1 MNNFKEEVD
10 NLYKSIVDGGAKNY
24 NNILKLTGLYDNFN
38 KDLSS
43 INDENEEVMKNL
55 RYLTHILYKI
65 FYKLAIK
72 LQLNPS
78 MATNE
83 KEAILYKWLRKNY
96 DLNFKNKV
104 IYYYL
109 GNLSVENSLSLD
121 CIDILMKCIELEATF
136 FASKMGASYF
146 PNKTLQKLISTLFSE
161 SNGDKSYLLNHFS
174 EKYYQKYADIQFY
187 FQIELKGLFEEKEN
201 SIKLDS
207 NLNAGYWL
215 ALVNHDNNYDDKEA
229 DLDVYVPHP
238 PALME
243 NEGKFKTA
251 FEDNWLSILSNDKIT
266 NEQFKMILTI
276 LHKRVIPRLKQPTKL
291 MDFLTDCYDNKESD
305 LSVKLLA
312 LNGLFN
318 LMHTFNLEYPNFYM
332 KLYALFTEELLHL
345 KYRSRFIRLIE
356 LFLRSSHLSINLVAS
371 FIKKMARLLLTAS
384 PGAIVSIL
392 PLIYNLLKL
401 HPNCM
406 ILIHDP
412 EYVPKNYEL
421 YDKVKNLK
429 FEDPFDINEKDPEM
443 SDAINSSLWEIDT
456 LMSHY
461 HPNVASLAKIFKQPF
476 RKLNYNIEDFL
487 DWNYKILLENELK
500 RKIKILPSLD
510 LDESTKGNKLFN
522 NENKSEKNKGY
533 LNTITW

>member
-1 MNNFKEEVD
+1 
-10 NLYKSIVDGGAKNY
+10 
-24 NNILKLTGLYDNFN
+24 
-38 KDLSS
+38 
-43 INDENEEVMKNL
+43 
-55 RYLTHILYKI
+55 
-65 FYKLAIK
+65 
-72 LQLNPS
+72 
-78 MATNE
+78 
-83 KEAILYKWLRKNY
+83 
-96 DLNFKNKV
+96 
-104 IYYYL
+104 
-109 GNLSVENSLSLD
+109 
-121 CIDILMKCIELEATF
+121 
-136 FASKMGASYF
+136 
-146 PNKTLQKLISTLFSE
+146 
-161 SNGDKSYLLNHFS
+161 
-174 EKYYQKYADIQFY
+174 
-187 FQIELKGLFEEKEN
+187 
-201 SIKLDS
+201 
-207 NLNAGYWL
+207 
-215 ALVNHDNNYDDKEA
+215 
-229 DLDVYVPHP
+229 
-238 PALME
+238 
-243 NEGKFKTA
+243 
-251 FEDNWLSILSNDKIT
+251 
-266 NEQFKMILTI
+266 
-276 LHKRVIPRLKQPTKL
+276 
-291 MDFLTDCYDNKESD
+291 
-305 LSVKLLA
+305 
-312 LNGLFN
+312 
-318 LMHTFNLEYPNFYM
+318 
-332 KLYALFTEELLHL
+332 
-345 KYRSRFIRLIE
+345 
-356 LFLRSSHLSINLVAS
+356 
-371 FIKKMARLLLTAS
+371 MARLLLTAS